1 MFIAKLLIQKGAV
14 VLVRNKAGFTPLDYA
29 IALNYTSL
37 QHLFEKK
44 LNHIIDKSN
53 AFIFFKNF
61 VSIADEP
68 INKSI

>member
-37 QHLFEKK
+37 QKIIEKK
-44 LNHIIDKSN
+44 LKT
-53 AFIFFKNF
+53 
-61 VSIADEP
+61 
-68 INKSI
+68 